1 MKEITYAELR
11 TIQLDVLQ
19 YVHNF
24 CQEHNIKYSL
34 AYGTLL
40 GAVRHGGYIP
50 WDDDIDIAM
59 LRDDYERFA
68 KEFNSEKGPYRF
80 YDCRNDKDVHIAFGK
95 VADKRTLIEEGAS
108 TKNLGVAIDVFPIDD
123 LCDTYEESRKYY
135 RSYNFAKNLLILKC
149 RNVSDVRRW
158 WKKPVFAIVK
168 VMTFWYPLHKI
179 SLKMTERILKK
190 RNPKS
195 VYVGLIVEGYENEII
210 TRRVWNE
217 FDTIVFEGRIFNAV
231 KDTHEYLSCQYGDY
245 MQLPPE
251 KEQVPKHDFYKMYW
265 L

>member
-1 MKEITYAELR
+1 MKEITYIELR

-95 VADKRTLIEEGAS
+95 VADTRTLIEEGAS

-149 RNVSDVRRW
+149 RNVSDVRSW

-168 VMTFWYPLHKI
+168 VMTCWYSLHKI
-179 SLKMTERILKK
+179 SLKMTERIFKK
-190 RNPKS
+190 RNPNS
-195 VYVGLIVEGYENEII
+195 AYVGLIVAGYENEII
-210 TRRVWNE
+210 TRHVWNE
-217 FDTIVFEGRIFNAV
+217 YDRILFEGRYFCAI
-231 KDTHEYLSCQYGDY
+231 KDTHTYLTNEYGDY

-251 KEQVPKHDFYKMYW
+251 KERVPKHDFYKMYW